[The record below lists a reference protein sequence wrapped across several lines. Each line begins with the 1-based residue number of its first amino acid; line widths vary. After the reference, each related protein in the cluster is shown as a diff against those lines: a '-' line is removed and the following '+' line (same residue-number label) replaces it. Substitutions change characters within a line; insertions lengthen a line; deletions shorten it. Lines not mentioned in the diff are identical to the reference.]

1 MESDL
6 QTLFKISEVSKYW
19 NYLSKI
25 DLVRDTVYKKEYAI
39 ITHILIRLTTL
50 FCRGSFRVT
59 KEEFE
64 RDQQLPS
71 ANFLRYEDVRWLQYD
86 RVRLSYL
93 NTTIIIRLKEKY
105 PPEWLVQDQHLSL
118 KLNKKIIDAAPQSLY
133 DFGKALGVV
142 HNAPAMV
149 AQAQAL
155 VQKYVNYWSDQTQ
168 VAIKF
173 AAK

>member
-1 MESDL
+1 VAS
-6 QTLFKISEVSKYW
+6 SRS
-19 NYLSKI
+19 
-25 DLVRDTVYKKEYAI
+25 
-39 ITHILIRLTTL
+39 
-50 FCRGSFRVT
+50 
-59 KEEFE
+59 
-64 RDQQLPS
+64 
-71 ANFLRYEDVRWLQYD
+71 
-86 RVRLSYL
+86 
-93 NTTIIIRLKEKY
+93 
-105 PPEWLVQDQHLSL
+105 HLSL

-149 AQAQAL
+149 AQAL